1 MTLNRRGGVFF
12 GNENHYRERNRVSKK
27 LLNCLSVATLLA
39 TILTPV
45 ASASVINSSLSGV
58 RMGFSSQRVKRRGSH
73 AVEVGL
79 VACRSNAPAANS
91 KLDIELR
98 EHRRF
103 MPDRSEGIRNGKG
116 CFSRPTRV
124 GWGYP
129 GHATYFFK
137 LHTWN
142 WQSTSARNFNM
153 YF

>member
-1 MTLNRRGGVFF
+1 M
-12 GNENHYRERNRVSKK
+12 SKK
-27 LLNCLSVATLLA
+27 LLNCLTVATLLA

-58 RMGFSSQRVKRRGSH
+58 RTGFSSQRVKHQGSH

-103 MPDRSEGIRNGKG
+103 MPDRSKGIRNGKG

-124 GWGYP
+124 GWGIP
-129 GHATYFFK
+129 DMRLTSLSFTLGIG
-137 LHTWN
+137 N
-142 WQSTSARNFNM
+142 RRVREISTCTSK
-153 YF
+153 

>member
-1 MTLNRRGGVFF
+1 MQ
-12 GNENHYRERNRVSKK
+12 KK
-27 LLNCLSVATLLA
+27 ILNCLSVAMLLVA
-39 TILTPV
+39 VLTPV

-58 RMGFSSQRVKRRGSH
+58 RTGFSSQRVNHKGSH

-79 VACRSNAPAANS
+79 VHCRSNAPAANS

-98 EHRRF
+98 QDRKYL
-103 MPDRSEGIRNGKG
+103 PDRTKGYRNAKG
-116 CFSRPTRV
+116 CFGRPTRV

-137 LHTWN
+137 LHTWG
-142 WQSTSARNFNM
+142 WQSTSAKNFNM